1 MIIQCFSLVPA
12 SALSTESQPILA
24 QDAPQYHIDLDW
36 RMPDSRRADHFFH
49 DASSELTSGAFD
61 PLAQP
66 LLESAE
72 AFTRR
77 IFQVPTLKFVRSVT
91 SRGEGGDVILAEW
104 TFNEPLKGFVI
115 LRDTPVAGN
124 APIRGFLETV
134 ITPRRSNEFL
144 MHFAVLG
151 AAASSDYFCRCVS
164 GKDLR
169 PATIQCHHI
178 SRSDFR
184 LSPSWFQLGVPYV
197 FGRNWAASYHLRL
210 SSSATRLL

>member
-1 MIIQCFSLVPA
+1 MIIQCFSLVLA

-36 RMPDSRRADHFFH
+36 RMPDSSRADHFFH

-104 TFNEPLKGFVI
+104 TFNEPLKGSVI
-115 LRDTPVAGN
+115 LRDTPVFSQYLFRLSGYTVQSQEDIQTLLSKLLVLSQPPIDLTLSSLRVTVAGN
-124 APIRGFLETV
+124 APIRGFLGTF

-144 MHFAVLG
+144 THFAVL
-151 AAASSDYFCRCVS
+151 AARGESRPEHVTS
-164 GKDLR
+164 GM
-169 PATIQCHHI
+169 
-178 SRSDFR
+178 FR
-184 LSPSWFQLGVPYV
+184 TS
-197 FGRNWAASYHLRL
+197 
-210 SSSATRLL
+210 